1 MVLSHLFSELLRAQV
16 KLVAIDDD
24 PAILMLLEMALK
36 ADGHE
41 VMTVLVKD
49 QTVNEL
55 VGSLGEQQPDG
66 IILDYRL
73 PNIDSM
79 VLKRQLYQALKLH
92 PSTIIF
98 LTASPESLSSEHP
111 CIAKPFSPL
120 QISALVYDMVSKCA
134 NRR

>member
-1 MVLSHLFSELLRAQV
+1 M

-41 VMTVLVKD
+41 MITVLVKD

-55 VGSLGEQQPDG
+55 VGSLDEQQPDG
-66 IILDYRL
+66 ILLDYRL

-134 NRR
+134 NRTNKYDG